1 MISNAVTIAF
11 DTTGAHDEVM
21 HSKTSNSRIDVG
33 PLIPVITL
41 TNARR
46 ASHESF

>member
-11 DTTGAHDEVM
+11 DTTVAHDEVM
-21 HSKTSNSRIDVG
+21 YSMTSKSRIDVD
-33 PLIPVITL
+33 PLIPVIMI